1 MWVLTLIAAG
11 LAMAPGVTQVLAFGS
26 VTLLMV
32 FALVNYLHARSTDA
46 GVERWLGR
54 LGGSACLLAIGVLI
68 ARLAV
73 ADRAVL
79 ALVLVCYASVA
90 ALRAVFVQRR
100 RVWQSID

>member
-1 MWVLTLIAAG
+1 
-11 LAMAPGVTQVLAFGS
+11 
-26 VTLLMV
+26 
-32 FALVNYLHARSTDA
+32 LHARSTDV

-54 LGGSACLLAIGVLI
+54 LGGSACLLTIGVLI
-68 ARLAV
+68 TRLAV